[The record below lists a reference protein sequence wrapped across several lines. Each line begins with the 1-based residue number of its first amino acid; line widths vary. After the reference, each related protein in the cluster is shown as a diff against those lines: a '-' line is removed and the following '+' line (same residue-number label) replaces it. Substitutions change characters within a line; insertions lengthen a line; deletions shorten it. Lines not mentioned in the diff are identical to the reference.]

1 MTEQNQQQPNS
12 TTGIVSR
19 RSTLR
24 AIGGLLAAG
33 AAAPLLAACGQSA
46 TTGSASTSAAVATT
60 SAPAATSTAATTAS
74 SSVVTTAAAST
85 TASTGSGTSAA
96 TTSAATSAAP
106 TSATAAAPAVQP
118 GTLNLFVNKINTPP
132 GAQDA
137 LLKTLIASFQ
147 QTNTGV
153 KVAYNTYSSAAEES
167 TKIETSVASNSGPDI
182 FEFGSTVVPTAAAT
196 GAFVVI
202 TDALWNTIGGSEG
215 KAKFFP
221 AQLKMSGLTPNA
233 LIAVPEYMLPFALVY
248 NTDLLTASGDQPPTT
263 WTEFVNTA
271 KKMTDPAQDQ
281 WGTVMDPS
289 DSFDP
294 WHILWVLAKQ
304 LGGDFISADMT
315 QSTMTSDPVYK
326 AFRFWF
332 DWMANYKIAKTSD
345 ATFKG
350 PDLLNKFASGKVG
363 FMVMQGP
370 TTIPTLDKSAVKGKY
385 AFSPMPTVPY
395 GLTSLPSGG
404 VPVQTFVSGQYLTIA
419 KFSKL
424 QDDAILWMKYV
435 TDVTQQMQFLK
446 TYGYMPG
453 IVDAYKQPELQT
465 PVWKAFVAAENN
477 AYATPLT
484 GAWGPIETI
493 VGGVAS
499 KIAAEYATNSYKTG
513 DLKNALA
520 ATNSSIQTALSAQ
533 KK

>member
-1 MTEQNQQQPNS
+1 
-12 TTGIVSR
+12 
-19 RSTLR
+19 
-24 AIGGLLAAG
+24 
-33 AAAPLLAACGQSA
+33 
-46 TTGSASTSAAVATT
+46 
-60 SAPAATSTAATTAS
+60 
-74 SSVVTTAAAST
+74 
-85 TASTGSGTSAA
+85 
-96 TTSAATSAAP
+96 
-106 TSATAAAPAVQP
+106 
-118 GTLNLFVNKINTPP
+118 
-132 GAQDA
+132 
-137 LLKTLIASFQ
+137 
-147 QTNTGV
+147 
-153 KVAYNTYSSAAEES
+153 
-167 TKIETSVASNSGPDI
+167 
-182 FEFGSTVVPTAAAT
+182 
-196 GAFVVI
+196 
-202 TDALWNTIGGSEG
+202 
-215 KAKFFP
+215 
-221 AQLKMSGLTPNA
+221 MSGLTPDA

-248 NTDLLTASGDQPPTT
+248 NTDLLQATGDQPPTT
-263 WTEFVNTA
+263 WTQFVNTA
-271 KKMTDPAQDQ
+271 KKMTDPTKDQ

-304 LGGDFISADMT
+304 FGDDFITADMT
-315 QSTMTSDPVYK
+315 KSTMTSEPVYK

-332 DWMANYKIAKTSD
+332 DWMANFKIAKTSD

-385 AFSPMPTVPY
+385 AFSPMPTIPY

-453 IVDAYKQPELQT
+453 TVDAYKQPELQT
-465 PVWKAFVAAENN
+465 PVWKAFVNAENN
-477 AYATPLT
+477 AFATPLT

-499 KIAAEYATNSYKTG
+499 KIAAEYATNSYKAG
-513 DLKNALA
+513 DLKTALT
-520 ATNSSIQTALSAQ
+520 ATNSSICDRCRCSSFMSCCRMPPTCS
-533 KK
+533 